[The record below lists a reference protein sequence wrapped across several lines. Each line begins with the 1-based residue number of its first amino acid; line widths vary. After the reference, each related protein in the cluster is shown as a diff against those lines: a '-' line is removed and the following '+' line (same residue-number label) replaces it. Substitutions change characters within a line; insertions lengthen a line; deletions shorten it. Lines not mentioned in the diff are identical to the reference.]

1 MSFIK
6 MFTVAI
12 TDLNFKQSVGVQ
24 ISKIFYL
31 LSLVWHGL
39 SALAGLGAGLY
50 FGITT
55 AVGNQTR
62 EYDFYYDT
70 WYDSGR
76 PGNPIGILLV
86 LATLVVVPLVTFV
99 GVLVSRYVFEW
110 YNAVIHTAENTKP
123 QA

>member
-39 SALAGLGAGLY
+39 FAIGGIGFGLY
-50 FGITT
+50 TGITMAIGT
-55 AVGNQTR
+55 QTQ
-62 EYDFYYDT
+62 EYDPYIDE
-70 WYDSGR
+70 WYTTGH
-76 PGNPIGILLV
+76 PGNPFGIVIALAAVVLV
-86 LATLVVVPLVTFV
+86 PILTVV
-99 GVLVSRYVFEW
+99 GVLVSRYVFKW
-110 YNAVIHTAENTKP
+110 YNAVIHTAENTKR

>member
-6 MFTVAI
+6 MFTTAI

-31 LSLVWHGL
+31 LSLIWHGL
-39 SALAGLGAGLY
+39 AALGALGFGLIY
-50 FGITT
+50 GISM
-55 AVGNQTR
+55 ALGNETS
-62 EYDFYYDT
+62 EYDAYYDE
-70 WYDSGR
+70 WYTSGH
-76 PGNPIGILLV
+76 PGNPFGILIALAALV
-86 LATLVVVPLVTFV
+86 IVPLITFV

-110 YNAVIHTAENTKP
+110 YNAVIHTAENTKR